1 MGRACL
7 PAVVA
12 VAAALVAGA
21 ALAQQARPLLPKG
34 GMWQS
39 IPYKAEIEESV
50 DGPKGPAAA
59 PKASA
64 TTSQKT
70 APTQKTKIVAAKP
83 RPAPKPAKVAAAAPP
98 KAKPQRHPVPAAA
111 VSEPP
116 PRASAAASAK
126 ELERRIGILSP
137 GAKLNEPM
145 ADPENPSWRRARPG
159 RPAADGQSL
168 TLPFDDKGQAGFH
181 ARGYHAEPDVQ
192 NSKGNTGATFGVRT
206 RF

>member
-12 VAAALVAGA
+12 IVAALVTSA
-21 ALAQQARPLLPKG
+21 AVAQQVRPLLPKG

-39 IPYKAEIEESV
+39 IPYEAEESV

-59 PKASA
+59 PKTTASA
-64 TTSQKT
+64 TTSQKIT
-70 APTQKTKIVAAKP
+70 TVTAKP
-83 RPAPKPAKVAAAAPP
+83 TAKPAKVATATPP
-98 KAKPQRHPVPAAA
+98 NAKPQRKPVPAAA
-111 VSEPP
+111 ISEPP

-145 ADPENPSWRRARPG
+145 ADRDNPSWRRARPG

-192 NSKGNTGATFGVRT
+192 NTKGNTGATFGLRT